1 MHTLLKRILNEDRL
15 AIPKEEYDEE
25 LIAAQFGTIDGE
37 TEDAWLVACSHRIKP
52 PATFEQIR
60 DAEARLGF
68 RIPDDY
74 RQFLAITDG
83 ANLFA
88 APGPSFPDPSIKNP
102 YVRFALFGCEDLVR
116 MNAILLWQFREVYSV
131 EAEFEA
137 ATQLNY
143 LAFCDAGDADFQAL
157 LRDANDHRVFLLFH
171 EFTYRPYSLR
181 DTEWYYDIA
190 PSLESWF
197 ELILR
202 TGGWGGRG
210 SKGGL

>member
-1 MHTLLKRILNEDRL
+1 MRNLSSRSSGRL
-15 AIPKEEYDEE
+15 TARPKMRGLSPVRMVSSLQQRSSKFAMPKQDSD
-25 LIAAQFGTIDGE
+25 F
-37 TEDAWLVACSHRIKP
+37 
-52 PATFEQIR
+52 
-60 DAEARLGF
+60 
-68 RIPDDY
+68 

-137 ATQLNY
+137 VTQLNY

-181 DTEWYYDIA
+181 DTTWYYDIA